1 VTTAYGGTTVASRPV
16 KAIAIKIPPQP
27 KDDSALL
34 P

>member
-1 VTTAYGGTTVASRPV
+1 VTTACGGATVASRPV
-16 KAIAIKIPPQP
+16 KAIAMEIPPQP